1 MTGRMDS
8 PETSAGSPSL
18 PQQVTIYGIRR
29 SADRGNIPDPLRLL
43 ELSATGI
50 VARSDRPYD
59 AGQQMV
65 LCMPLTLGTGKG
77 CLPATVVRCDQESDG
92 FRVGLLFMQTAASA

>member
-8 PETSAGSPSL
+8 PETSAGSPAS
-18 PQQVTIYGIRR
+18 PPQVTIYGIRR
-29 SADRGNIPDPLRLL
+29 SSDRGNIPDPLKLL

-50 VARSDRPYD
+50 VARSDQPYD

-77 CLPATVVRCDQESDG
+77 CLPATVVRCDRDSDG
-92 FRVGLLFMQTAASA
+92 FRVGLMFLKAASA